1 MDATTPDS
9 AIDLT
14 ADGLGLVWFVAI
26 AFGLPLL
33 GWLAAVLDYR
43 AYLRS
48 LRGALVVVRRYA
60 LDAPLWALRDRPACL
75 EALGL
80 APGCTRDE
88 VMAAYRQRVK
98 KVHPDHGG
106 DRRRFDQ
113 LQQRFREAIKLVEAS
128 ESV

>member
-1 MDATTPDS
+1 MEPET

-14 ADGLGLVWFVAI
+14 ADGLGAVWFITI

-33 GWLAAVLDYR
+33 GWLAAVIDYR
-43 AYLRS
+43 AYLR
-48 LRGALVVVRRYA
+48 RIHGALVVIRRYR
-60 LDAPLWALRDRPACL
+60 LDAPLWALRDRPVCL
-75 EALGL
+75 QELGL

-88 VMAAYRQRVK
+88 VMSAYRQRVK

-113 LQQRFREAIKLVEAS
+113 LQKNFREAIQLVEAS
-128 ESV
+128 EPA